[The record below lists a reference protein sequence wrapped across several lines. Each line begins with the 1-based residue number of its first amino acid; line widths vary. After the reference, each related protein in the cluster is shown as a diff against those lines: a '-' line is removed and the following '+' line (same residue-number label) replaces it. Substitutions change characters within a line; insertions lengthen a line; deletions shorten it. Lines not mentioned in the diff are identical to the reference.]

1 MKNVTISM
9 DDELYRSTRVEAAR
23 VGKSMSRYIADRLRH
38 PQVSE
43 LTADEMENR
52 KRRLEALQK
61 VFDGPKLRISENG
74 RMPTAD
80 ERNARR

>member
-9 DDELYRSTRVEAAR
+9 NDDLYRATRIEAAR
-23 VGKSMSRYIADRLRH
+23 AGKSMSKYIADRLRDQAE
-38 PQVSE
+38 PDVPP
-43 LTADEMENR
+43 DEIARR
-52 KRRLEALQK
+52 KSHVEALRE
-61 VFDGPKLRISENG
+61 VFAGPKFRISENG

>member
-9 DDELYRSTRVEAAR
+9 DDELYQATRIEAAR
-23 VGKSMSRYIADRLRH
+23 AGKSMSRHIADRLRGK
-38 PQVSE
+38 E
-43 LTADEMENR
+43 TLENENEQR
-52 KRRLEALQK
+52 RLRLEALRR
-61 VFDGPKLRISENG
+61 VFEGPKLPISENG